1 MRATPDRI
9 ERVILVVL
17 DGLRADAVVRYELPT
32 ASRLVVGGAHALDA
46 TTVAPSITSA
56 ALASLLTGVSPDT
69 HGLRSDRLHIPR
81 ASAPLTPLPRALAD
95 AGYRTSAYLASL
107 PRLFRGIANR
117 ITSALGVERASFFG
131 EGAHEILEAAR
142 PELVAAEPGLVF
154 LHWPDA
160 DRAGHR
166 AGWMTADYERAA
178 RRLDDALGRLVDLTG
193 VESDPST
200 VLIAL
205 ADHGGGGVHP
215 RSHESDHPADRTIP
229 LTIAGG
235 LIEPGARLHGATLVD
250 VPATVL
256 WALDTPI
263 PAGYAGR
270 PLAEAFRWDVME
282 ARNALGAR
290 RTVAAAHGGAR

>member
-32 ASRLVVGGAHALDA
+32 LSRLVGGGAHALDA

-56 ALASLLTGVSPDT
+56 AIASLLTGVSPDT
-69 HGLRSDRLHIPR
+69 HGLRSDRFHIPR
-81 ASAPLTPLPRALAD
+81 AAAPLTPLPRALAD

-117 ITSALGVERASFFG
+117 IKSALGVARASFFG
-131 EGAHEILEAAR
+131 EGAPEILEAAR
-142 PELVAAEPGLVF
+142 PELAAAEPGLVF

-160 DRAGHR
+160 DRAGHKI
-166 AGWMTADYERAA
+166 GWMTAEYERAA

-205 ADHGGGGVHP
+205 ADHGGGGVDL

-229 LTIAGG
+229 LMIAGG
-235 LIEPGARLHGATLVD
+235 LVEPGARLHAATLLD

-256 WALDTPI
+256 WALGVRTP
-263 PAGYAGR
+263 AVYAGR
-270 PLAEAFRWDVME
+270 PLIEAFQWDVVE
-282 ARNALGAR
+282 ARNASMGAR
-290 RTVAAAHGGAR
+290 TAAVTHGGLR